1 MNPGS
6 CLNDE
11 MVEFAVCIHCRRRIE
26 RFAPNCVVE
35 IDNYGGGSVMVW
47 GAISYAVSANSW

>member
-1 MNPGS
+1 MNPSS

-11 MVEFAVCIHCRRRIE
+11 MVEFAVYLHYRRRIE

-35 IDNYGGGSVMVW
+35 VDNYGGGSVMVW
-47 GAISYAVSANSW
+47 GAISYAVSANSG